1 MDEEPINIEE
11 AIANL
16 VKTFSSIIPHAH
28 DLAYA
33 RRTLYLAYLTEGFNP
48 DEALELCKI
57 V

>member
-16 VKTFSSIIPHAH
+16 VQTFSSIIPYAH

-33 RRTLYLAYLTEGFNP
+33 RRTLYLAYLAEGF
-48 DEALELCKI
+48 K
-57 V
+57 